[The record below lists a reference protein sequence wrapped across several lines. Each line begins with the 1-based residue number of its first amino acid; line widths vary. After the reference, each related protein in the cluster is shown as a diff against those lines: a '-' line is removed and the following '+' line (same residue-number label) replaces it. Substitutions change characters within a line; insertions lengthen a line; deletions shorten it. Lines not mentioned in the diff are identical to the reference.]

1 MVTARRK
8 EREKEDR
15 RNRIIDAAET
25 LFIAKGFDDVSMDE
39 VAQDAELAKGTLYL
53 YFKNKESL
61 FYAVAL
67 RGARILNE
75 MFKNGVKK
83 GKNGAEKLY
92 STGTSYYDFY
102 RQYPDHYR
110 IFAYTQLPTFN
121 GSEKSA
127 REINRLAKENVDLM
141 CDCIREGQADGSIRD
156 DIDPAKTAWFLI
168 LASEGIINQ
177 SACKMLAL
185 ESQGIS
191 QDDFVMYSLG
201 LMGGAISITGKWR
214 NKT

>member
-8 EREKEDR
+8 EREKESR

-25 LFIAKGFDDVSMDE
+25 LFIAKGFDDVSMED

-75 MFKNGVKK
+75 MFRKGVKK
-83 GKNGAEKLY
+83 GKNGAERLY
-92 STGTSYYDFY
+92 STGISYYDFY
-102 RQYPDHYR
+102 RQYPDYYR
-110 IFAYTQLPTFN
+110 IFSCTQLPSFN
-121 GSEKSA
+121 DSDESA
-127 REINRLAKENVDLM
+127 IEIDKLGKENVDLM
-141 CDCIREGQADGSIRD
+141 CDCITGGQADGSIKG

-168 LASEGIINQ
+168 FASEGIISQ
-177 SACKMLAL
+177 SSCKMMAL

-191 QDDFVMYSLG
+191 QDDFFKYSLG
-201 LMGGAISITGKWR
+201 LMGCAISVDGKWR
-214 NKT
+214 I